1 MIEAE
6 QLEAA
11 PKGSTSSLN
20 CTESLHSRVLLIVN
34 DSMLHLN
41 LSSRLRLA
49 GFEVAVTSSGELA
62 LQKLHSFN
70 PHAVVLDLMIDEDG
84 GDAVIKGIRRDPGA
98 TKLLIYA
105 FSSSSA
111 SRSVKKAM
119 KAGATR
125 LFVETNTPLDDLV
138 TELGNAFAGRRGE
151 DDTAWI
157 RATEFTRAPESA
169 ASRASLLEAL
179 GRVAKHLDVLRLAKG
194 NTGRAAVF
202 GELRGKVQPVLSLAR
217 GSSQPGL
224 HRLVSALHSLLK
236 VLHEMPECAT
246 ESTQRT
252 VSHAVE
258 VLVQLCSV
266 DPADDNSA
274 PLELSAAVA
283 DNDMVSRSV
292 VCSALRSVGF
302 KFECFAHASVVLR
315 YFDSNEADLVIVHL
329 APGASTD
336 PEFATKLR
344 AKSKNARTPVI
355 LVSGVSDFE
364 TRSQV
369 AVNADDE
376 VITKPFIF
384 MELSV
389 KALSLAIKKRLAS
402 KQPDAATTAAAAAG
416 DAGNDGRFGDDSVDV
431 AQFGE
436 AAMSADPSEMKTPKL
451 PRSRFKGSAISAAA
465 EVGASQELANLRE
478 ELEKKQQE
486 REKLVSRIFNN
497 ELELDQIRTAL
508 DEEREHRQQL
518 EQMVQDLM
526 VGQAPQPIPLD
537 GAANA
542 GSDAA
547 ASLPH
552 ELLASLQ
559 TRLEEL
565 STEADSL
572 RAALEAKQ
580 QERQT
585 LTARIFKDEME
596 LDAIRAQ
603 LEQERTQR
611 EQLEANL
618 HSQGG
623 AATGDTSVLRDEV
636 TGLRQAQEELIKQL
650 AAAQEESEA
659 EFRNK
664 AELEVRLQELEAE
677 LKLATAA
684 KQDLEGARQQLE
696 AELQAKLANASEAG
710 QSNELAQREHAQRAE
725 QLEQELAAL
734 RQAQGALEARLSNE
748 LQAATV
754 NAQRKAALEKQL
766 AAAEQKLETAL
777 AEQHQLASE
786 RTTLA
791 AGLEEQLSQLKAAAA
806 AADAARL
813 EEAERKAQLQKELDA
828 LWKAQEELDA
838 QLAGEKRSAA
848 EVQSQRSELETRW
861 QQTAAQLEQSR
872 TAIAQ
877 AEQLTSSEAARREA
891 LEAQL
896 ASLQAELDK
905 KLSSQTQL
913 SVAAGEQKADLEQR
927 LLKLEEEPPLARAKI
942 SELTT
947 ERERIQT
954 ELTEQ
959 LKTATHATAIA
970 DEKARAEIARSQQLE
985 SELGQLRKAGQE
997 LDARLQAEQQR
1008 VQAAT
1013 QSRVALEQQLQA
1025 AQSEIE
1031 QSRTARQALIEQH
1044 KIVEVE
1050 LARQLSE
1057 ARQQSTAADQKLA
1070 DEATRNQHLSGEL
1083 NKLQKSRQELE
1094 TRLQSETKR
1103 SHEAL
1108 AARKELE
1115 KNFKQTT
1122 GELANTRDAH
1132 QKLGLAKQQSEAL
1145 LTGKLAT
1152 ITAEAA
1158 QFKTDAETATV
1169 RSTDLTARLTSL
1181 RETHDGL
1188 QTQLASEQSALAEAK
1203 SRGNRLETRLAET
1216 QVICEELRARLAS
1229 ERDSAAKIAQEKA
1242 DLESQLAAEAKAWA
1256 EARGE
1261 FELQIANQK
1270 RREADLSQELSLAEV
1285 TTAQAETAHRRELE
1299 RANKFEQEV
1308 TQLWQVRD
1316 DLKERVVSGQKSVEE
1331 LAQQR
1336 AELAGRLAETSQN
1349 LDLVRTEAES
1359 AQAARVRSE
1368 EQSRELTA
1376 QNATLRSEAAV
1387 MVDRQQVHENELA
1400 SMDRRVRDSLSSL
1413 ARTTSNLETERGER
1427 RRIEQRAAGLSVQMQ
1442 DLHRELNT
1450 HLEVE
1455 KENQARLTEV
1465 EQELATRVQE
1475 LAASQSAHESERG
1488 QRRDVEQRAA
1498 TLTTQI
1504 ESLREELLERL
1515 RLEKATQAR
1524 IANLEQQL
1532 RAREESLVRVT
1543 QHLETERED
1552 RRRIELRAEG
1562 LIAQSQQLQ
1571 GQLQQAGQREQ
1582 ENRSRIAELEDLGQA
1597 RGQEIEQLQSGLA
1610 TERGERRKLEE
1621 RAQSLS
1627 VQLREL
1633 HKELD
1638 QHLHL
1643 EKEFQGKVS
1652 VLEVQLND
1660 RQLALSRVQSDLK
1673 KESADRE
1680 LAEEQLR
1687 AAGDISAKLQQYQ
1700 ASFEDARRAFDQ
1712 TQRELESRLHAA
1724 GETAREHEVLL
1735 EREGAEKIRLQK
1747 ELEAARREHQA
1758 QVQQNAIDRSKLN
1771 TSLQVES
1778 MERRRLEG
1786 DAMHSRYASLQSSRS
1801 GRALVNGFRRQLEQP
1816 VDQLMAQARRMLALE
1831 IKGDLKQI
1839 AESLMESAVTLQNS
1853 VRECDVVDLAAADA
1867 QAAHPLSNESM
1878 NAA

>member
-1 MIEAE
+1 MR
-6 QLEAA
+6 
-11 PKGSTSSLN
+11 
-20 CTESLHSRVLLIVN
+20 H
-34 DSMLHLN
+34 D
-41 LSSRLRLA
+41 
-49 GFEVAVTSSGELA
+49 VT
-62 LQKLHSFN
+62 
-70 PHAVVLDLMIDEDG
+70 VV
-84 GDAVIKGIRRDPGA
+84 
-98 TKLLIYA
+98 TIYIN
-105 FSSSSA
+105 F
-111 SRSVKKAM
+111 K
-119 KAGATR
+119 
-125 LFVETNTPLDDLV
+125 V
-138 TELGNAFAGRRGE
+138 TYR
-151 DDTAWI
+151 
-157 RATEFTRAPESA
+157 
-169 ASRASLLEAL
+169 
-179 GRVAKHLDVLRLAKG
+179 
-194 NTGRAAVF
+194 
-202 GELRGKVQPVLSLAR
+202 
-217 GSSQPGL
+217 
-224 HRLVSALHSLLK
+224 
-236 VLHEMPECAT
+236 
-246 ESTQRT
+246 
-252 VSHAVE
+252 
-258 VLVQLCSV
+258 
-266 DPADDNSA
+266 
-274 PLELSAAVA
+274 
-283 DNDMVSRSV
+283 
-292 VCSALRSVGF
+292 
-302 KFECFAHASVVLR
+302 
-315 YFDSNEADLVIVHL
+315 
-329 APGASTD
+329 
-336 PEFATKLR
+336 
-344 AKSKNARTPVI
+344 
-355 LVSGVSDFE
+355 
-364 TRSQV
+364 
-369 AVNADDE
+369 
-376 VITKPFIF
+376 FIF

-389 KALSLAIKKRLAS
+389 KALSLALKKRLAS
-402 KQPDAATTAAAAAG
+402 KQPDAATTAAAEAEV
-416 DAGNDGRFGDDSVDV
+416 RFGDDSVDV
-431 AQFGE
+431 AQFSDS
-436 AAMSADPSEMKTPKL
+436 MMPTDPSELKTPKL

-526 VGQAPQPIPLD
+526 VGQAPQPIQLD
-537 GAANA
+537 GAAKV
-542 GSDAA
+542 GSEATTPV
-547 ASLPH
+547 PH
-552 ELLASLQ
+552 ELLTSLQ
-559 TRLEEL
+559 IQLEEL

-585 LTARIFKDEME
+585 LTARIFKDELE

-618 HSQGG
+618 HTQGG
-623 AATGDTSVLRDEV
+623 APTGDTSILRDEV
-636 TGLRQAQEELIKQL
+636 TGLRQAQEELIQQL
-650 AAAQEESEA
+650 AAAQEESEG

-664 AELEVRLQELEAE
+664 AELEVRLQGLEQE

-696 AELQAKLANASEAG
+696 AELQANLATASEAG
-710 QSNELAQREHAQRAE
+710 QSNDLAQQEHAQRAG
-725 QLEQELAAL
+725 QLEQELTAL
-734 RQAQGALEARLSNE
+734 RQAQVELEARLSTE
-748 LQAATV
+748 LQTATE
-754 NAQRKAALEKQL
+754 NAQRKAALEEQL
-766 AAAEQKLETAL
+766 AAAQQQLETAL

-786 RTTLA
+786 RATLA

-806 AADAARL
+806 AADTARL
-813 EEAERKAQLQKELDA
+813 EEAARKAQLQKELDD
-828 LWKAQEELDA
+828 LWQAQQEMDV
-838 QLAGEKRSAA
+838 QLAGEKRTAA
-848 EVQSQRSELETRW
+848 EVQSQRSELESRW
-861 QQTAAQLEQSR
+861 QQTAEQLEQSR

-877 AEQLTSSEAARREA
+877 AEQLARNEAARREE

-913 SVAAGEQKADLEQR
+913 SVEAGEQKADLERR
-927 LLKLEEEPPLARAKI
+927 LLKLEEELPLARAKI

-954 ELTEQ
+954 ELAEQ
-959 LKTATHATAIA
+959 LKAATHATAIA

-1008 VQAAT
+1008 VQAAI

-1031 QSRTARQALIEQH
+1031 QSRTTRHALIEQH
-1044 KIVEVE
+1044 KKVEVE
-1050 LARQLSE
+1050 LALQLSE

-1070 DEATRNQHLSGEL
+1070 DEATRNQQLTGEL

-1094 TRLQSETKR
+1094 TRWQSETQR
-1103 SHEAL
+1103 SQKAL
-1108 AARKELE
+1108 AAKSELE
-1115 KNFKQTT
+1115 KNLKQTA
-1122 GELANTRDAH
+1122 GELATTRDAH
-1132 QKLGLAKQQSEAL
+1132 QKLGLEKQQTEAL

-1152 ITAEAA
+1152 VTAEAA
-1158 QFKTDAETATV
+1158 QFKTDAEAATV

-1181 RETHDGL
+1181 REAHDGL

-1229 ERDSAAKIAQEKA
+1229 ERDTAAKVALEKA
-1242 DLESQLAAEAKAWA
+1242 ELERQLAAEARAWA

-1285 TTAQAETAHRRELE
+1285 TAAQAETAHRRELD

-1316 DLKERVVSGQKSVEE
+1316 DLKERVVSSQQSLEE

-1336 AELAGRLAETSQN
+1336 TELTSRLAETSQN
-1349 LDLVRTEAES
+1349 LDSVRTEAES
-1359 AQAARVRSE
+1359 AQAARARSE

-1413 ARTTSNLETERGER
+1413 ARTTSDLETERGER

-1455 KENQARLTEV
+1455 QENQARITEV
-1465 EQELATRVQE
+1465 EQELATREQE

-1488 QRRDVEQRAA
+1488 QRRAVEQRAA
-1498 TLTTQI
+1498 TWATQI
-1504 ESLREELLERL
+1504 ESLRAELLERL
-1515 RLEKATQAR
+1515 RLEKETQTR

-1543 QHLETERED
+1543 QHLETEREE
-1552 RRRIELRAEG
+1552 RRRIELRAES

-1582 ENRSRIAELEDLGQA
+1582 ENRSRLAELEDLGQA

-1633 HKELD
+1633 HQELD

-1652 VLEVQLND
+1652 VLEVQLSD

-1712 TQRELESRLHAA
+1712 TQRELESRLQAA
-1724 GETAREHEVLL
+1724 GETAREHEALL
-1735 EREGAEKIRLQK
+1735 EREAAEKLRLQQ

-1778 MERRRLEG
+1778 VERRRLEG
-1786 DAMHSRYASLQSSRS
+1786 AAMHSRYASLQSSRS

-1816 VDQLMAQARRMLALE
+1816 VDQLMAQARRLLALE
-1831 IKGDLKQI
+1831 INGDLKQI
-1839 AESLMESAVTLQNS
+1839 AELLMESAVTLQNS

-1867 QAAHPLSNESM
+1867 QAAHPLNSESM